1 MLGATLT
8 RLHREEAGHLAP
20 TLATLLGAP
29 GALLLAVGAA
39 VDADVVTIIGGVVLA
54 LALVAAGSLAHV
66 GVEYPLMRRVDE
78 LEKR

>member
-1 MLGATLT
+1 MLRATLA

-39 VDADVVTIIGGVVLA
+39 ANVDVVTIIGGIVLA
-54 LALVAAGSLAHV
+54 LALVAAGALAHS
-66 GVEYPLMRRVDE
+66 GVDYPLERRLDE
-78 LEKR
+78 LERR